1 MASYNGAKFISKQI
15 ESILSD
21 LNSSDELIIV
31 DDFSTDETIAKINK
45 FNDPRIKLYV
55 NGKNNGEIYSFN
67 RAIQYAKNDY
77 IFLSDQD
84 DIWYQGRSDL
94 MINYLSKSSA
104 MLLTSNFSWIDKND
118 KPIKIS
124 FDGVSSAHSTKNLLN
139 IYDIF
144 IGKTNY
150 FGCAM
155 VFKKEFIN
163 KICPIPR
170 YVESHDLWI
179 ALASNLYKL
188 NMHIDESTFKKR
200 MHDSN
205 ATSTVSKRSFISKI
219 YSRIVFVKSI
229 LTIFKRMVISN

>member
-15 ESILSD
+15 KSILSD

-31 DDFSTDETIAKINK
+31 DDFSTDETIKKINK

-55 NGKNNGEIYSFN
+55 NNENKGEIFSFN

-84 DIWYQGRSDL
+84 DIWHQGRSDL

-124 FDGVSSAHSTKNLLN
+124 FDGVSSSYSTRNLLN

-155 VFKKEFIN
+155 VFKKEFVN
-163 KICPIPR
+163 TICPIPR
-170 YVESHDLWI
+170 YIESHDLWI
-179 ALASNLYKL
+179 AIASNLHKS
-188 NMHIDESTFKKR
+188 NMHIDALTFKKR

-205 ATSTVSKRSFISKI
+205 ATSTISKRPLAAKI
-219 YSRIVFVKSI
+219 YSRIIFFRSI
-229 LTIFKRMVISN
+229 LTIYKRMIFSN

>member
-15 ESILSD
+15 KSILSD

-31 DDFSTDETIAKINK
+31 DDFSTDETIEKINK
-45 FNDPRIKLYV
+45 FNDPRIRLYV
-55 NGKNNGEIYSFN
+55 NNENKGEIFSFN

-84 DIWYQGRSDL
+84 DIWHQGRSDL
-94 MINYLSKSSA
+94 MINYLSKSPA

-124 FDGVSSAHSTKNLLN
+124 FDGVSSSHSARNLLN

-155 VFKKEFIN
+155 VFKKEFVN
-163 KICPIPR
+163 TICPIPR
-170 YVESHDLWI
+170 YIESHDLWI
-179 ALASNLYKL
+179 AIASNLHKS
-188 NMHIDESTFKKR
+188 NMHIDDLTFKKR

-205 ATSTVSKRSFISKI
+205 ATSTISKRPLTSNV
-219 YSRIVFVKSI
+219 YSRIIFLRSI
-229 LTIFKRMVISN
+229 LTIYKRMVFSN